1 MDVQFLYTL
10 SVPSFAHH
18 ALMVAGASAALLA
31 GLVFFNLAVLL
42 PGLLRTPG
50 GHGGDPDGEHIEFGP
65 VAAPIISEPA
75 PRPAASWETN
85 LDSETLVRPH
95 LWRHLLG
102 FTTTPLPPPVHTV
115 NH

>member
-42 PGLLRTPG
+42 PGLL
-50 GHGGDPDGEHIEFGP
+50 
-65 VAAPIISEPA
+65 ISEPA

-95 LWRHLLG
+95 LWRYLLG